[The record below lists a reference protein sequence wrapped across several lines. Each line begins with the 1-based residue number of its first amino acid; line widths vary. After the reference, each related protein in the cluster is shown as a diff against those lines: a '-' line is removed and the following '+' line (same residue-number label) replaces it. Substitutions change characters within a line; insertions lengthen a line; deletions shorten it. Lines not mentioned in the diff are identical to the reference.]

1 VVNVV
6 MYLCLRGGFLNK
18 FEIAKTDGYG
28 GALAM

>member
-1 VVNVV
+1 MVKVV

-18 FEIAKTDGYG
+18 SEIAKTDGYD